1 LNVTENPVKIPLETE
16 NASLKQ
22 ELAEAKAAAEK
33 YKKDAQ
39 AATARAGKAAKKESA
54 SKTSTRSIPSN
65 IPVIISTIAPQ
76 ASHDPEADHGHETGK
91 PHYIGAWQRFCP
103 TCGDEN
109 PDFKD
114 ETQCEDC
121 GAHLG
126 AKETAEKLKACPN
139 CGGHRA
145 KRL

>member
-1 LNVTENPVKIPLETE
+1 MTEKPVKKEEISTE
-16 NASLKQ
+16 ESATK
-22 ELAEAKAAAEK
+22 LAEEVADLRKELVESKAAAEK

-39 AATARAGKAAKKESA
+39 AATARAGKEAKKVAA
-54 SKTSTRSIPSN
+54 SKTSTP
-65 IPVIISTIAPQ
+65 PAPP
-76 ASHDPEADHGHETGK
+76 DPEADHGHETGK

-139 CGGHRA
+139 CGGHKA
-145 KRL
+145 KRI

>member
-1 LNVTENPVKIPLETE
+1 VTEKPVKEEPNPLETE
-16 NASLKQ
+16 NKSLKQ

-39 AATARAGKAAKKESA
+39 AATARAGKEAKKVAA
-54 SKTSTRSIPSN
+54 SKTSTP
-65 IPVIISTIAPQ
+65 PAPP
-76 ASHDPEADHGHETGK
+76 DPEADHGHETGK

-139 CGGHRA
+139 CGGHKA
-145 KRL
+145 KRI

>member
-1 LNVTENPVKIPLETE
+1 MTEKPPKEE
-16 NASLKQ
+16 KQ
-22 ELAEAKAAAEK
+22 VSVEESTTKLAEEVADLRKELVESKAAAEK

-39 AATARAGKAAKKESA
+39 AATARAGKEAKK
-54 SKTSTRSIPSN
+54 
-65 IPVIISTIAPQ
+65 Q
-76 ASHDPEADHGHETGK
+76 AAVKPPATPHDPEADHGHEQGK

-145 KRL
+145 KKL

>member
-1 LNVTENPVKIPLETE
+1 MTEKPVKEEPNPLETE
-16 NASLKQ
+16 NKSLKQ

-39 AATARAGKAAKKESA
+39 AATARAGKEAKKVAA
-54 SKTSTRSIPSN
+54 SKTSTP
-65 IPVIISTIAPQ
+65 PAPP
-76 ASHDPEADHGHETGK
+76 DPEADHGHETGK

-139 CGGHRA
+139 CGGHKA
-145 KRL
+145 KRI

>member
-1 LNVTENPVKIPLETE
+1 MTEKPVKEEPNPLETE
-16 NASLKQ
+16 NKSLKQ

-33 YKKDAQ
+33 LKKEMQ
-39 AATARAGKAAKKESA
+39 AATARAGKEAKKVAA
-54 SKTSTRSIPSN
+54 SKTSTP
-65 IPVIISTIAPQ
+65 PAP
-76 ASHDPEADHGHETGK
+76 HDPEADHGHETGK

-109 PDFKD
+109 PEFKD

-121 GAHLG
+121 GAYLG

-145 KRL
+145 KRI

>member
-1 LNVTENPVKIPLETE
+1 MTENPVKNPLETE

-39 AATARAGKAAKKESA
+39 AATARAGKEAKKQA
-54 SKTSTRSIPSN
+54 AIKP
-65 IPVIISTIAPQ
+65 PAPP
-76 ASHDPEADHGHETGK
+76 APHDPEADHGHETGK
-91 PHYIGAWQRFCP
+91 PHYIGAWQRYCP

-109 PDFKD
+109 PEFKD